1 MHLELFVPKADEWL
15 NSNPEVVASFIVEGE
30 PVSKSRA
37 RFTKRGSKMFAYTPQ
52 KTYDGEQAVARA
64 FRTAAPVTYEAD
76 AEYHFGVSAAFFNA
90 SRQRRDVDNMLKL
103 ILDGLNGVA
112 WADDNQV
119 TEVMGR
125 KSYESD
131 KGAARTE
138 VTVYRV
144 EKIAPPSGK
153 CQFCGESFLLYR
165 STSARKYCSRACDQ
179 ANRSAKRVVTCKQC
193 KEPFDPGRN
202 YTAGKAFCGKPCQDE
217 HNREEVSCFVCEKQ
231 FHKSKSQV
239 HQRNVCSDEC
249 REIRNASCRHGHPWS
264 LYAATRPDGRKYCN
278 ECNRLRAAKRKQK

>member
-1 MHLELFVPKADEWL
+1 MRVISFTVPGD
-15 NSNPEVVASFIVEGE
+15 
-30 PVSKSRA
+30 PVSKGRPRFTRRGGVYTPKKTKDAEAAVAAAFRAACTDEPDTEHQWQVDATFYLGNKRA
-37 RFTKRGSKMFAYTPQ
+37 R
-52 KTYDGEQAVARA
+52 DL
-64 FRTAAPVTYEAD
+64 
-76 AEYHFGVSAAFFNA
+76 
-90 SRQRRDVDNMLKL
+90 DNMLKL

-119 TEVMGR
+119 TEVIGR

-217 HNREEVSCFVCEKQ
+217 HNREEVTCFVCEKQ

-239 HQRNVCSDEC
+239 HKRNVCSDEC

-264 LYAATRPDGRKYCN
+264 LHAATRPDGRKYCN
-278 ECNRLRAAKRKQK
+278 ECNRIRAAKRKQK